1 MLQWREECGLKKKK
15 VKHEKKRFIDPG
27 HFEHEK
33 WLKSFLEFIGKGK
46 KKGKDLKEL
55 WKQYEENKQRIK
67 DEFLS
72 KKKIDMYWEQAEWE
86 V

>member
-15 VKHEKKRFIDPG
+15 VKHDKKRFVEPT

-33 WLKSFLEFIGKGK
+33 RLKSFLEFIGKGK

-55 WKQYEENKQRIK
+55 RK
-67 DEFLS
+67 
-72 KKKIDMYWEQAEWE
+72 
-86 V
+86 